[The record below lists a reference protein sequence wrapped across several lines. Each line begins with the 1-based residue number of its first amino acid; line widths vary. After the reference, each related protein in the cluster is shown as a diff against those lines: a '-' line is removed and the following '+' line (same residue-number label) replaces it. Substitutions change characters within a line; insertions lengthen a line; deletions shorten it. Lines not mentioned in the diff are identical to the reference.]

1 MIFMFCTLCWLLP
14 CSVSALFLSIFQR
27 KLLPSFYFMSAT
39 FSSFDFS
46 VLLFFSG
53 FFGTN
58 LGHFV
63 IFHVYV
69 VIFLLQFITSRLPET
84 NHLREHTSVSFRR
97 NRYLVTHL
105 LFSISVIHSKHK
117 SLWSKNACNLD
128 LKRFLGGRGD
138 IRVVGYRLIER
149 LLHHGNIGQCSFM
162 ECNSYHSCE

>member
-1 MIFMFCTLCWLLP
+1 MLLLIFMFCTLCWLLP

-39 FSSFDFS
+39 FSSFNFS

-97 NRYLVTHL
+97 NRYLATHL
-105 LFSISVIHSKHK
+105 LFSISLCRTKMLAIST
-117 SLWSKNACNLD
+117 SSA
-128 LKRFLGGRGD
+128 
-138 IRVVGYRLIER
+138 
-149 LLHHGNIGQCSFM
+149 SF
-162 ECNSYHSCE
+162 